1 MRRCKFN
8 IHLVIQLPSGV
19 EINSLIEDLRIF
31 SWEAADI
38 LLYYANIIKKLE
50 QKNEIL
56 KNKNNDDPVTLAD
69 LEVNELII
77 NRINQ
82 TYQDTNWE
90 ILSEENFKIQSNYFN
105 NVDWLWILDPL
116 DGTKDFIQGTQSY
129 AMHLALNYKRKPYI
143 GIVLIPEKDE
153 LWISYGEKIWCENRD
168 GNIRKQN
175 ISETNTLEMTT
186 IVTSKNH
193 RNQKLKDLIEKINFK
208 KTILMGSI
216 GCKVASIIRGE
227 SDIYIALSLPGKT
240 APKDWDFAAPE
251 AILKAAGG
259 SITNID
265 NEELVYGSTDLKHS
279 GIIIASNNKKNH
291 KRICSEVKEI
301 VKENNIYR

>member
-1 MRRCKFN
+1 MIK
-8 IHLVIQLPSGV
+8 LPFGV
-19 EINSLIEDLRIF
+19 EINDLIDNLRSL

-77 NRINQ
+77 NRLNQ

-90 ILSEENFKIQSNYFN
+90 ILSEENFKIHSDYFN
-105 NVDWLWILDPL
+105 NVDWLWVLDPL
-116 DGTKDFIQGTQSY
+116 DGTKDFIQGTQNY
-129 AMHLALNYKRKPYI
+129 AMHLALNYKRRPYI

-153 LWISYGEKIWCENRD
+153 LWISYEEKIWCENRD
-168 GNIRKQN
+168 GNIREQN
-175 ISETNTLEMTT
+175 MSETNILEKMT

-216 GCKVASIIRGE
+216 GCKIASIIRGE

-259 SITNID
+259 AITNID
-265 NEELVYGSTDLKHS
+265 NEELVYGSTDLQHS

-291 KRICSEVKEI
+291 KRICFEVKEI
-301 VKENNIYR
+301 IKKYNIYP

>member
-1 MRRCKFN
+1 
-8 IHLVIQLPSGV
+8 VIKLPFGV
-19 EINSLIEDLRIF
+19 EINDLIDNLRSL

-50 QKNEIL
+50 QKNEII

-82 TYQDTNWE
+82 SYQDTNWE

-105 NVDWLWILDPL
+105 NVDWLWVLDPL
-116 DGTKDFIQGTQSY
+116 DGTKDFIQGTQNY
-129 AMHLALNYKRKPYI
+129 AMHLALNYKQRPYI

-153 LWISYGEKIWCENRD
+153 LWISYEEKIWCENRD

-175 ISETNTLEMTT
+175 MSETNILEKMT

-216 GCKVASIIRGE
+216 GCKIASIIRGE

-279 GIIIASNNKKNH
+279 GIIIASNNQKNH

-301 VKENNIYR
+301 IKEYNIYP

>member
-1 MRRCKFN
+1 MVK
-8 IHLVIQLPSGV
+8 LPFGV
-19 EINSLIEDLRIF
+19 EINDLIDNLRSL

-77 NRINQ
+77 NRLNQ

-90 ILSEENFKIQSNYFN
+90 ILSEENFKIKSNYFN
-105 NVDWLWILDPL
+105 NVDWLWVLDPL
-116 DGTKDFIQGTQSY
+116 DGTKDFIQGTQNY

-153 LWISYGEKIWCENRD
+153 LWISYEEKIWCENRD

-175 ISETNTLEMTT
+175 MSETNILEKMT

-301 VKENNIYR
+301 IKEYNIYP

>member
-1 MRRCKFN
+1 MIK
-8 IHLVIQLPSGV
+8 LPFGV
-19 EINSLIEDLRIF
+19 EINDLIDNLRSL

-105 NVDWLWILDPL
+105 NVDWLWVLDPL
-116 DGTKDFIQGTQSY
+116 DGTKDFIQGTQNY
-129 AMHLALNYKRKPYI
+129 AMHLALNYKRRPYI

-153 LWISYGEKIWCENRD
+153 LWISYEEKIWCEDRE
-168 GNIRKQN
+168 GNIREQKMSKTN
-175 ISETNTLEMTT
+175 ILEEMT

-251 AILKAAGG
+251 AILRAAGG

-291 KRICSEVKEI
+291 KLICSEVKEI
-301 VKENNIYR
+301 IKEYNIYP

>member
-1 MRRCKFN
+1 MIK
-8 IHLVIQLPSGV
+8 LPSGV
-19 EINSLIEDLRIF
+19 EINNLIDNLRIF

-38 LLYYANIIKKLE
+38 LLYYANSIKNLD

-56 KNKNNDDPVTLAD
+56 KNKNNNDPVTLAD

-82 TYQDTNWE
+82 KYQDTNWD
-90 ILSEENFKIQSNYFN
+90 ILSEENFKIESNFSN
-105 NVDWLWILDPL
+105 NVDWLWVLDPL
-116 DGTKDFIQGTQSY
+116 DGTKDFIQGTQNY

-143 GIVLIPEKDE
+143 GVVLIPEKDE
-153 LWISYGEKIWCENRD
+153 LWISFAEKLWCENRD

-175 ISETNTLEMTT
+175 LSDTNILKEMT

-193 RNQKLKDLIEKINFK
+193 KNEKLKDLIEKINFK
-208 KTILMGSI
+208 KTIVMGSI
-216 GCKVASIIRGE
+216 GCKVASIIRGD

-259 SITNID
+259 SITNVD
-265 NEELVYGSTDLKHS
+265 NEDLVYGRTDLKHS
-279 GIIIASNNKKNH
+279 GIIIASNNKENH
-291 KRICSEVKEI
+291 KRICSEVKAIIE
-301 VKENNIYR
+301 EYNIYP

>member
-1 MRRCKFN
+1 MVK
-8 IHLVIQLPSGV
+8 LPFGV
-19 EINSLIEDLRIF
+19 EINDLIDNLRSL

-77 NRINQ
+77 NRLNQ

-105 NVDWLWILDPL
+105 NVDWLWVLDPL

-153 LWISYGEKIWCENRD
+153 LWISYEEKIWCENRD

-175 ISETNTLEMTT
+175 MSETNILEKMT

-301 VKENNIYR
+301 IKEYNIYP

>member
-1 MRRCKFN
+1 MIK
-8 IHLVIQLPSGV
+8 LPFGV
-19 EINSLIEDLRIF
+19 EINDLIDNLRSL

-56 KNKNNDDPVTLAD
+56 KNKNNDEPVTLAD

-105 NVDWLWILDPL
+105 NVDWLWVLDPL
-116 DGTKDFIQGTQSY
+116 DGTKDFIQGTQNY

-153 LWISYGEKIWCENRD
+153 LWISYDEKIWCENRD
-168 GNIRKQN
+168 GNIRKQKM
-175 ISETNTLEMTT
+175 SETNILEKMT

-208 KTILMGSI
+208 KIILMGSI

-227 SDIYIALSLPGKT
+227 SDIYISLSLPGKT

-301 VKENNIYR
+301 IKEYNIYP

>member
-1 MRRCKFN
+1 M
-8 IHLVIQLPSGV
+8 
-19 EINSLIEDLRIF
+19 
-31 SWEAADI
+31 
-38 LLYYANIIKKLE
+38 
-50 QKNEIL
+50 
-56 KNKNNDDPVTLAD
+56 
-69 LEVNELII
+69 
-77 NRINQ
+77 
-82 TYQDTNWE
+82 
-90 ILSEENFKIQSNYFN
+90 SEENFKIQSNYFN
-105 NVDWLWILDPL
+105 NVDWLWVLDPL

-153 LWISYGEKIWCENRD
+153 LWISYEEKIWCENRD

-175 ISETNTLEMTT
+175 MSETNILEKMT

-193 RNQKLKDLIEKINFK
+193 RNQKLQDLNEKINFK

-265 NEELVYGSTDLKHS
+265 NEELVYGSTELQHS

-301 VKENNIYR
+301 IKEYNIYP

>member
-1 MRRCKFN
+1 MIK
-8 IHLVIQLPSGV
+8 LPFGV
-19 EINSLIEDLRIF
+19 EINDLIDNLRSL

-105 NVDWLWILDPL
+105 NVDWLWVLDPL
-116 DGTKDFIQGTQSY
+116 DGTKDFIQGTQNY

-153 LWISYGEKIWCENRD
+153 LWISYEEKLWCENRD

-175 ISETNTLEMTT
+175 LSETNILKEMT

-193 RNQKLKDLIEKINFK
+193 RNEKLKDLIEKINFK
-208 KTILMGSI
+208 KTVVMGSI
-216 GCKVASIIRGE
+216 GCKVASIIRGD
-227 SDIYIALSLPGKT
+227 SDIYIALSLPGKS

-265 NEELVYGSTDLKHS
+265 NNDLVYGRTDLKHP
-279 GIIIASNNKKNH
+279 GIIVASNKKRNH
-291 KRICSEVKEI
+291 KKICSQIKEI
-301 VKENNIYR
+301 IERYDIYP